1 MPVGESRI
9 GYVGEGEGRG
19 RGRGTGINI
28 MDGFE

>member
-9 GYVGEGEGRG
+9 GYVGEGEGRV